1 MVMKLSSIDR
11 RTIDAQRVMM
21 ENGDLLTTFEADVFP
36 LEHPAGSLICRA
48 VSGEECTSY
57 DSDDLMS
64 MTVTRLG
71 CLFWDEGEF
80 TPDGDDVEYEPTPLD
95 DFEF

>member
-1 MVMKLSSIDR
+1 MITMKLSEIDR
-11 RTIDAQRVMM
+11 RTIDAQRVM

-36 LEHPAGSLICRA
+36 LEHPAGSLICCAVAVA
-48 VSGEECTSY
+48 VSDEEQSRA
-57 DSDDLMS
+57 DSDELMS

-80 TPDGDDVEYEPTPLD
+80 TADGADVA
-95 DFEF
+95 FVS

>member
-11 RTIDAQRVMM
+11 RNIDAQRVM